1 MFNLITKKIS
11 RSQKINHLI
20 TKISKAIEREEDKIR
35 SNHGI
40 GGLKIRATGTIA
52 QLIWRRVDFIE
63 FDEQLPHQPEQDLT
77 GKKIQL
83 HFNAST
89 PISKGKSIYSKRNGF
104 LYCVYKYTGEVNKKK
119 LTLAKKKP
127 PLQKKKP
134 LLNVSGY
141 SRSRTIKTLNALSR
155 TLSCSKELQKI
166 SRILDLYWKVDVKT

>member
-1 MFNLITKKIS
+1 MFNLIAKKIS
-11 RSQKINHLI
+11 RPQKINHLI

-83 HFNAST
+83 HFNASP
-89 PISKGKSIYSKRNGF
+89 PISKEKLIYSEGKGF
-104 LYCVYKYTGEVNKKK
+104 LYCVYKYTGEKNKKK

-127 PLQKKKP
+127 
-134 LLNVSGY
+134 LLNLSGY
-141 SRSRTIKTLNALSR
+141 SRSRTTKALDTLSN

-166 SRILDLYWKVDVKT
+166 SKILELYWEVGLKT